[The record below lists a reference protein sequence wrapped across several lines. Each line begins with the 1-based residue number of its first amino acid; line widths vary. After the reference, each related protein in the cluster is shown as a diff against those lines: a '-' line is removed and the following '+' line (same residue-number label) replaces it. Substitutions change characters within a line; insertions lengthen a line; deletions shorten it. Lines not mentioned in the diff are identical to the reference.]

1 MVERARPPARPQRRL
16 RARADRRVDCTQLKA
31 ALTGVKPV
39 DGDTAGRQLRQA
51 IAQHARNID
60 VYATGRRVAFR
71 DDRFRHPTRLRRP
84 DRRHQKPAHE
94 SDGSA
99 AFRFEPAAATVG
111 SVSSS
116 PIETKEEQP

>member
-1 MVERARPPARPQRRL
+1 VKAIVPGLGRLRPLHRHRLSPAASSWTGYVKWWNALDRRL
-16 RARADRRVDCTQLKA
+16 DRKDVCALAPIVRVDCTQLKA

-71 DDRFRHPTRLRRP
+71 DDRFRHPTSASTSRP
-84 DRRHQKPAHE
+84 KTP
-94 SDGSA
+94 
-99 AFRFEPAAATVG
+99 
-111 SVSSS
+111 
-116 PIETKEEQP
+116 ETRP